1 MRIEDKRIRIKASS
15 KDIYDFLRD
24 LSGFER
30 LLPREVEEWEARGD
44 ECSFSIRNIGKFN
57 LRRAETKAHTKVQYV
72 SIDNKPFYYDIDA
85 NIRELEDGMSEV
97 QLVLN
102 TKMNAMMRMI
112 ATKPLTRL
120 LGKMSVRL
128 KEVMEEK

>member
-1 MRIEDKRIRIKASS
+1 MRIEDKRIRIKASP
-15 KDIYDFLRD
+15 KEIYDFLRD

-30 LLPREVEEWEARGD
+30 LLPREVEAWETRGD
-44 ECSFSIRNIGKFN
+44 ECSFSIRNIGRFN

-72 SIDNKPFYYDIDA
+72 SIDNKPFYYDLDA
-85 NIRELEDGMSEV
+85 SITELEDDTSEV

-112 ATKPLTRL
+112 ATRPLTRL
-120 LGKMSVRL
+120 LAKMSIRL
-128 KEVMEEK
+128 KEVMEEE